1 MNHSIG
7 SGPRGVRRCR
17 SRRRRTGSGD
27 EVHQKVQPPAQP
39 ASFDDRI
46 AGQSR
51 TSLRAK
57 AVKEKTMKLTKLA
70 LAGAATLALLFGA
83 LPLPAE
89 EGGKSEEDWKS
100 MKKEA
105 KQEQVW
111 ATANSAREQLL
122 KENPKAKELFEK
134 AYGWAAFDNLKLG
147 FFFSGGGGKGVAVD
161 KKTGKKTY
169 MGMGSAGFGLS
180 FGGKKYQVVFLF
192 QDSVTY
198 NSFVNKGWQATA
210 DASAAAGKQGAGVAT
225 GFVNGMAIYQLDT
238 KGLMASADI
247 SGTKY
252 FKDDDL
258 N

>member
-1 MNHSIG
+1 
-7 SGPRGVRRCR
+7 
-17 SRRRRTGSGD
+17 
-27 EVHQKVQPPAQP
+27 
-39 ASFDDRI
+39 
-46 AGQSR
+46 
-51 TSLRAK
+51 
-57 AVKEKTMKLTKLA
+57 MKLTKLA
-70 LAGAATLALLFGA
+70 LAGAAALALVLGA
-83 LPLPAE
+83 LPLAAQ
-89 EGGKSEEDWKS
+89 EGGKSEADWKN

-122 KENPKAKELFEK
+122 KENPKAKELYDK

-147 FFFSGGGGKGVAVD
+147 FFFSGGGGKGVAVE
-161 KKTGKKTY
+161 KKTGKRTY

-180 FGGKKYQVVFLF
+180 FGGKKYEVVFLF

-198 NSFVNKGWQATA
+198 NNFVNKGWEATA
-210 DASAAAGKQGAGVAT
+210 DASAAAGKQGAGAQT
-225 GFVNGMAIYQLDT
+225 NFVNGLAIYQLDA
-238 KGLMASADI
+238 KGLMANADI